1 MTQAKLVANF
11 ESIAVAL
18 HDEAPSEKARAF
30 VDKIASA
37 IRAKGAEWIAANE
50 FALHITFSAEEQ
62 EDLTPVEDNRLW
74 YIAEWQI
81 ALAK

>member
-1 MTQAKLVANF
+1 MTQAQLVANF
-11 ESIAVAL
+11 ESIAAAL
-18 HDEAPSEKARAF
+18 HDVAPSEKARAF
-30 VDKIASA
+30 ADKIAGA
-37 IRAKGAEWIAANE
+37 IRARGAEWIAANE

-74 YIAEWQI
+74 YIAEWQL